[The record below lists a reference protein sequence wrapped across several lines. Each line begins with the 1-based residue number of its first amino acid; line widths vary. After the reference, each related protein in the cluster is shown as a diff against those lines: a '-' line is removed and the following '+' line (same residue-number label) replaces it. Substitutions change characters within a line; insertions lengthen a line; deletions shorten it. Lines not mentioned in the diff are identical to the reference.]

1 MDSSDVKILANAHA
15 TVMIDPVELQ
25 VLADCIQKVA
35 RNSKVACIEIG
46 SWHGKT
52 AVFAHKVLHDI
63 DLIWLAVDPMSLYGE
78 PVETNNPTGSEQELL
93 ANIQSN
99 HAVDRI
105 LPLISGSNA
114 AAKVLRSDWDFIFI
128 DGYHSFEQTLNDL
141 ENYWPLLRLGGIL
154 MLDDYVDAYPGVK
167 QAWDEFQHSKSQ
179 NIRVLKKEWFIV
191 AEKI

>member
-1 MDSSDVKILANAHA
+1 
-15 TVMIDPVELQ
+15 
-25 VLADCIQKVA
+25 
-35 RNSKVACIEIG
+35 
-46 SWHGKT
+46 
-52 AVFAHKVLHDI
+52 
-63 DLIWLAVDPMSLYGE
+63 MSLYGE

-105 LPLISGSNA
+105 LPLISGSNV
-114 AAKVLRSDWDFIFI
+114 AAKILRNDWDFIFI

-167 QAWDEFQHSKSQ
+167 QAWDEFLLSKSEY
-179 NIRVLKKEWFIV
+179 IRVLKKEWFIRLMENMRIPKLNRLLLKI
-191 AEKI
+191 AESIFQLKEELMREPFLEVK